1 MASGIAHVVS
11 VNISPGGIPKKP
23 LQAARV
29 DFAGLEGDGH
39 NHEKHNSPRQAVCLL
54 DLEVIEQLRNEGY
67 DLAPGSVGENITLR
81 GANLASLAIG
91 DRIVFSGGV
100 ELEYAKL
107 RSPCYVLDAICPTL
121 KEAMRGR
128 IGIYAAVITPGVVTP
143 GETVRF
149 IRQPAAA
156 SA

>member
-1 MASGIAHVVS
+1 M
-11 VNISPGGIPKKP
+11 
-23 LQAARV
+23 
-29 DFAGLEGDGH
+29 
-39 NHEKHNSPRQAVCLL
+39 CLL